1 MAKIGRNDP
10 CPCGSGKKYKHC
22 HGPIDAARETE
33 QRQLKQAQDTLL
45 AKLMEAA
52 PQFASELADGL
63 QRFWNGRHTV
73 EAIEDLD
80 DLEERGSERF
90 LTWFVFN
97 HRGAG
102 GLTPLERL
110 AQDPDD
116 LDLTP
121 AETTL
126 LPTWTDVHFQPHAI
140 TAVQRGLGLTVW
152 PLWEEREFVVED
164 HAAARRVEEGEV
176 LIAHLTPA
184 ADMHYVAGAAAHL
197 TADTIDRLHEWA
209 DLHLEDLRRT
219 QPNASYADLIR
230 DRSEIFNH
238 FVMALPREE
247 QGVNQLQMLID
258 NARVLMAS
266 TAASLGFGQ
275 QGDGDAEEGAPR
287 RLLVPQSD
295 AGAATEE
302 EELEETDSSSS
313 DETRD
318 EAGL

>member
-10 CPCGSGKKYKHC
+10 CPCGSGKKYKQC
-22 HGPIDAARETE
+22 HGPIDAARATE

-45 AKLMEAA
+45 AKLMEAT
-52 PQFASELADGL
+52 PRFAGELADGL

-102 GLTPLERL
+102 DLTPLERL
-110 AQDPDD
+110 AQAPDD
-116 LDLTP
+116 LELTP

-126 LPTWTDVHFQPHAI
+126 LPTWTDVHFQPYAI
-140 TAVQRGLGLTVW
+140 TAVQRGLGLTVR
-152 PLWEEREFVVED
+152 PLWEERELVVED

-184 ADMHYVAGAAAHL
+184 GDMHYVAGAAAHL
-197 TADTIDRLHEWA
+197 TADTVDRLHEWA

-219 QPNASYADLIR
+219 QSNPSYADLIR
-230 DRSEIFNH
+230 NRSEIFNH

-247 QGVNQLQMLID
+247 QGPNQLQMLID
-258 NARVLMAS
+258 NARVLMAT

-275 QGDGDAEEGAPR
+275 QADGDAEEAASR
-287 RLLVPQSD
+287 RILVPQSNT
-295 AGAATEE
+295 ATGSAE
-302 EELEETDSSSS
+302 EELEETDSILP

-318 EAGL
+318 ETGL